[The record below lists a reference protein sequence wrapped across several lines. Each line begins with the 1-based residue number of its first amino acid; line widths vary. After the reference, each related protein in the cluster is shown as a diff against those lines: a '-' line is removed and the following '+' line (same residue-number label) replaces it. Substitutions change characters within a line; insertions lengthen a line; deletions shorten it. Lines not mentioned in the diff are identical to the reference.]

1 MFSSIEWVLDD
12 VLEVEMFGNRS
23 WSHCTNNNGGDGDVN
38 VKGYNYND
46 GVVDMV
52 VIDSSS

>member
-1 MFSSIEWVLDD
+1 MLDD
-12 VLEVEMFGNRS
+12 VLEVEMVGNRS